1 MSQALW
7 NQLNSYQQNTV
18 LSNMKTYGGHFVS
31 RLAEA
36 WERADPA
43 NSAILGLA
51 FDEYVCTYFNIPY
64 KTVASAPYTRL
75 VRLTAE
81 QEQAIQ
87 AMVDRC
93 VDDPINTA
101 IIVELLK

>member
-7 NQLNSYQQNTV
+7 NTLNANQQNIV
-18 LSNMKTYGGHFVS
+18 LTNMKTYGGSFVS

-36 WERADPA
+36 WERADSV
-43 NSAILGLA
+43 NSTILGLA
-51 FDEYVCTYFNIPY
+51 FDVYVREYFNIPY
-64 KTVASAPYTRL
+64 RTVSPAQPSRL
-75 VRLTAE
+75 VRLTVE
-81 QEQAIQ
+81 QEQVIQ

-93 VDDPINTA
+93 VDDPINVA